1 MKSTAKHASPTTV
14 AVLLG
19 TAIAT
24 STIAASELVG
34 WLLYPDLPHR
44 AGVLCAVLAP
54 VLFLATRVAVRAA
67 R

>member
-1 MKSTAKHASPTTV
+1 MKPASPGTI
-14 AVLLG
+14 AVLFG

-24 STIAASELVG
+24 STIALAEMIG

-54 VLFLATRVAVRAA
+54 VLFHATRVAVRAA

>member
-1 MKSTAKHASPTTV
+1 MKPASPATV
-14 AVLLG
+14 AVLFG

-24 STIAASELVG
+24 STIAATELIG

-54 VLFLATRVAVRAA
+54 VLIHATRVAVRAA

>member
-1 MKSTAKHASPTTV
+1 MKPAGPTTV
-14 AVLLG
+14 ALLFG

-24 STIAASELVG
+24 SIIAASELVG

>member
-1 MKSTAKHASPTTV
+1 MKPASPTTI
-14 AVLLG
+14 AVLFG

-24 STIAASELVG
+24 STIAAAELIG

-54 VLFLATRVAVRAA
+54 VLFHATRVAVRAA